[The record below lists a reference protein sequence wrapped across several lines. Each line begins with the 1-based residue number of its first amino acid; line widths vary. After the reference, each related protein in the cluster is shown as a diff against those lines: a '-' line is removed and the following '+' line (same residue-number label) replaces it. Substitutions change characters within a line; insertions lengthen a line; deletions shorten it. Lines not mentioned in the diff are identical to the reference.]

1 MGIIY
6 HSNGKE
12 AWRGSPGDIVY
23 HDNGKEAWGGEL
35 GDIVYH
41 WNRKEA
47 WRGRPGDIVYHD
59 NGKELTRG
67 GTSCLVNIG
76 SGFLLTVTTTEAT
89 LLVNG
94 TNIFLAK
101 YKPKP
106 LKECEN
112 CSNQYVDGKGYYA
125 NLRYNEGHRK
135 YNFCSNEC
143 CNDFI
148 TSDDYEWVNENNLT
162 DSEVEDLK
170 PESLLEKLRDFSIES
185 SQRIRDIRESSKKI
199 SKEKKLADE
208 EKRLLK
214 LEKEK
219 KEKEELARLESVRM
233 RSDDLLNDSYLKK
246 LNDEAM
252 RLKRADHDIFDI
264 YLLNPGD
271 NRVAVM
277 KYIKDITGLGI
288 QQVKEIINFT
298 PSVLHE
304 HKRIEECQEIKDKL
318 EELGAT
324 VRIDSTPI

>member
-12 AWRGSPGDIVY
+12 AWRGSPGDTIY
-23 HDNGKEAWGGEL
+23 HDNGKEAWCGEL
-35 GDIVYH
+35 GGYVYH
-41 WNRKEA
+41 WNGKEA
-47 WRGRPGDIVYHD
+47 WRGRQGDIVYHD

-67 GTSCLVNIG
+67 GTSCQVNIG

-94 TNIFLAK
+94 TNIVLAK

-148 TSDDYEWVNENNLT
+148 ASDDYEWV
-162 DSEVEDLK
+162 
-170 PESLLEKLRDFSIES
+170 S

-199 SKEKKLADE
+199 SKEKKLAE
-208 EKRLLK
+208 
-214 LEKEK
+214 EKEK

-252 RLKRADHDIFDI
+252 TLIRADHDIFDI

-288 QQVKEIINFT
+288 QEVKEIINFT
-298 PSVLHE
+298 DKE
-304 HKRIEECQEIKDKL
+304 WEEAQHTNRRSKKQYMVYS
-318 EELGAT
+318 A
-324 VRIDSTPI
+324 